1 MGKGSVS
8 RRVELKSPAEI
19 EKMRKAGRL
28 LRQVF
33 DAVGAMVAPGVTTRE
48 LDREAYR
55 LITEGGA
62 RPAFLGYH
70 DYPATLCTSVNDEI
84 VHGIPN
90 DRPLQSGDIVSVDAG
105 LVLDGYY
112 ADTATTFAVGEIS
125 EEARLLLKVTEES
138 LKKAIEKVQPGGRLG
153 DISATIQQY
162 VESFGF
168 SVVRDYTGHGIGR
181 ALHEP
186 PQVPN
191 YGKPSTLDRLRP
203 GLVLAIEPMVN
214 IGTEKTIVLDDGW
227 TVKTADG
234 SLSAHF
240 EHTVAVTESGPY
252 ILTAN

>member
-1 MGKGSVS
+1 MTK
-8 RRVELKSPAEI
+8 RVELKTPAEI

-33 DAVGAMVAPGVTTRE
+33 DAVGAMVAPGVTTQD
-48 LDREAYR
+48 LDREAYK
-55 LITEGGA
+55 LITAGGA

-84 VHGIPN
+84 VHGIPCA
-90 DRPLQSGDIVSVDAG
+90 RPLEMGDIVSVDAG
-105 LVLDGYY
+105 LILEGFF

-125 EEARLLLKVTEES
+125 QETQRLLHVTQEA
-138 LKKAIEKVQPGGRLG
+138 LAKAIEMVQPGGRLG
-153 DISATIQQY
+153 DISAAVQQY
-162 VESFGF
+162 VEPFGF
-168 SVVRDYTGHGIGR
+168 SIVRDYTGHGIGR
-181 ALHEP
+181 ALHEA

-191 YGKPSTLDRLRP
+191 YGKSGSGERLRP

-214 IGTEKTIVLDDGW
+214 IGTAKTIVLDDGW

-252 ILTAN
+252 VLTAA

>member
-1 MGKGSVS
+1 MS

-48 LDREAYR
+48 LDRVAYK
-55 LITEGGA
+55 LITAGGA

-84 VHGIPN
+84 VHGIPS
-90 DRPLQSGDIVSVDAG
+90 DRPLQEGDIVSVDAG
-105 LVLDGYY
+105 LILDGYF
-112 ADTATTFAVGEIS
+112 ADTATTFAVGNIS
-125 EEARLLLKVTEES
+125 EEARRLLQVTEES
-138 LKKAIEKVQPGGRLG
+138 LVKAIEKAQAGGRLG
-153 DISATIQQY
+153 DISAAVQQH
-162 VESFGF
+162 VEAFGF

-191 YGKPSTLDRLRP
+191 YGAPGTRDRLRP

-252 ILTAN
+252 VLTAG